1 MQLVSAPRKYLSTRL
16 LERRGCEDA
25 GSVINFTF
33 AAWLAVCAP
42 SSPVCQFPEN
52 ELMSVIL
59 VRGEIFA
66 RNGGVDI
73 SHGTANYG
81 EPLIT
86 LLITVRRSNIC
97 ITRRRAHAS
106 SVIQGRVLF
115 SLSYQL
121 LQFYDKH
128 SFVLAYGHL
137 FVERT
142 TAATII
148 LSANSRYYARVCK
161 RTYMVFYKEREI
173 S

>member
-1 MQLVSAPRKYLSTRL
+1 MVG
-16 LERRGCEDA
+16 RRA
-25 GSVINFTF
+25 
-33 AAWLAVCAP
+33 
-42 SSPVCQFPEN
+42 PVCQFPEN
-52 ELMSVIL
+52 EPMSVIL

-142 TAATII
+142 TAATTI

-173 S
+173 SRMRIFACWNICVFQKSNWLISAYI

>member
-1 MQLVSAPRKYLSTRL
+1 MRTIV
-16 LERRGCEDA
+16 RR
-25 GSVINFTF
+25 F
-33 AAWLAVCAP
+33 A
-42 SSPVCQFPEN
+42 SFPEN
-52 ELMSVIL
+52 EPMSVIL

-66 RNGGVDI
+66 RNAGVDI

-97 ITRRRAHAS
+97 ITRRRAQAS

-142 TAATII
+142 TAATTT
-148 LSANSRYYARVCK
+148 LLANSRYYALYDKV
-161 RTYMVFYKEREI
+161 RTWSFTKSEKLVECESKYVGTFARFKNQI
-173 S
+173 D